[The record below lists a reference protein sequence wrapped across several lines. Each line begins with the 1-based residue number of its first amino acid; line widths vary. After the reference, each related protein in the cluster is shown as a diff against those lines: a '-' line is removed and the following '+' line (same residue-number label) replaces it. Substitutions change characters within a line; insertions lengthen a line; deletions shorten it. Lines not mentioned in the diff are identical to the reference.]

1 MSDDKTTIICN
12 NMVKYTCQT
21 KHFGMSDKTFGVIYV
36 ENKKKDKR
44 ITVRLSP
51 ALIKSLE
58 SYCTVC
64 NVTKSE
70 AIRTILESM
79 LKCY

>member
-1 MSDDKTTIICN
+1 M
-12 NMVKYTCQT
+12 
-21 KHFGMSDKTFGVIYV
+21 
-36 ENKKKDKR
+36 ENKKKDTR

-51 ALIKSLE
+51 QLIKSLE
-58 SYCTVC
+58 SYCKVC
-64 NVTKSE
+64 SVTKSE